1 MALSRKKLVAAVSM
15 CAAAVGIAYFAVFP
29 HPPFKGG
36 VRAFLHGFEFSRP
49 DALIRSSSLSRLP
62 PDLLRI
68 PLAKDV
74 LSEDFVDYYE
84 HNENREA
91 LLGTLKRIAY
101 EHRLDLSEQLL
112 EKVFSEPAEVA
123 LWRDEGGRLK
133 NFALAMKQN
142 ALARLIR
149 LLLPLTDAQVSSAGT
164 LQGTDVP
171 ILVVEYGS
179 RHRLLVMARGDRVVA
194 LSDPGMLLKAG
205 RAEGGVA
212 GQDDAAAAVI
222 AELLDEEA
230 RVSPFARHFQLD
242 EALPARGHEIM
253 LGAPV
258 FALGYARFVPDVRGV
273 RLVFDDAGRW
283 QSAVLLDSA
292 VARRWNAAPLWRAMP
307 HGAAFCAAL
316 PVAWPSLMDALAAW
330 QEKADEKPLSEEEKK
345 ALGERFEP
353 LAAACWYPGE
363 RFYAPLFAAQFK
375 APVAKEEGP
384 RWLEWTMRM
393 IRAEHEIRDG
403 TQDGSWIWEGRVASR
418 YGKREEGGEEAY
430 LTPTLAIQNFS
441 FAAEKPRDFFFF
453 SPVADLVKK
462 AQDVAGK
469 KYPALAD
476 DAKGPGA
483 GRMLAVVHPGALAAL
498 ARTEVF
504 ASLPRGE
511 ETDFRDAADAYLVP
525 RLDALA
531 KFPAQRVLL
540 RTSASAPWYPLEWDG
555 P

>member
-1 MALSRKKLVAAVSM
+1 MFAVAA
-15 CAAAVGIAYFAVFP
+15 GFAYFAVST
-29 HPPFKGG
+29 HPSFQGG
-36 VRAFLHGFEFSRP
+36 VRPPIRGFEFSRP
-49 DALIRSSSLSRLP
+49 DALIRSSGLSRLP

-68 PLAKDV
+68 PVARNV
-74 LSEDFVDYYE
+74 LTEDFVDYYE

-91 LLGTLKRIAY
+91 LLGTLKRITY

-112 EKVFSEPAEVA
+112 EKAFGEPAEIA

-171 ILVVEYGS
+171 ILVVTYGS
-179 RHRLLVMARGDRVVA
+179 RYRLLILSRGDRVVA

-205 RAEGGVA
+205 EVKGGEVP

-222 AELLDEEA
+222 AELLDGEA
-230 RVSPFARHFQLD
+230 SPFARHFQAD
-242 EALPARGHEIM
+242 EDLPARGHEIM

-258 FALGYARFVPDVRGV
+258 FALGYAQFVPDLRGV

-292 VARRWNAAPLWRAMP
+292 VARHWNAASLWRAMP

-316 PVAWPSLMDALAAW
+316 PVAWPSLMDAFAAW
-330 QEKADEKPLSEEEKK
+330 REKADGAPPSEKEKES
-345 ALGERFEP
+345 LGKEFEP
-353 LAAACWYPGE
+353 LAAVCWYQGE

-375 APVAKEEGP
+375 EPVKKEEGL

-393 IRAEHEIRDG
+393 TRAEHEIRDG
-403 TQDGSWIWEGRVASR
+403 TQDGSWIWEGRLASR
-418 YGKREEGGEEAY
+418 HGKRGESGEEVY
-430 LTPTLAIQNFS
+430 LTPTLAIQDFI
-441 FAAEKPRDFFFF
+441 FDAERPRDFFFF
-453 SPVADLVKK
+453 SPEADLVKR
-462 AQDVAGK
+462 ARDVAGK

-476 DAKGPGA
+476 DAKGQGA
-483 GRMLAVVHPGALAAL
+483 SRMLAVVNPGALAAL
-498 ARTEVF
+498 AKAEVF
-504 ASLPRGE
+504 AALPRGE
-511 ETDFRDAADAYLVP
+511 EADFRNAADAYLVP

-531 KFPAQRVLL
+531 KFPAQRLLL
-540 RTSASAPWYPLEWDG
+540 RASQSAPWYPLEWSG
-555 P
+555 Q